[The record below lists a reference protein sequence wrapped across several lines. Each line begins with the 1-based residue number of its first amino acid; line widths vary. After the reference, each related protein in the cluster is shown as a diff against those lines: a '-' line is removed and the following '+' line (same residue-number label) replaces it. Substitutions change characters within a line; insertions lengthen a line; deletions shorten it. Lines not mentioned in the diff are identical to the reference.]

1 MVTEKIKAVPIR
13 KVSVKE
19 QVIVQNLLKPPVTHK
34 IKTVPVRKVSIVD
47 HKTLQKLI
55 PIIETGN
62 LNEPVIYV
70 SEVVLVNY
78 REPVVIIEAPI
89 CKQEPPTVRSRS
101 QGALV
106 PQPARV
112 VPILIYEEEKNGKYH
127 DLSKSLNIER
137 IVIVCPPRRDHMSGA
152 HVSMVNVIREES
164 EAGSSSIF

>member
-47 HKTLQKLI
+47 HITLQKLI

-89 CKQEPPTVRSRS
+89 CKQEPTVRFKSH
-101 QGALV
+101 
-106 PQPARV
+106 